1 MLSFRMNAENSEQLL
16 IHTPPFTS
24 SLHES
29 NDPDPPNRVSV
40 QSSSLTTSTLSAE
53 LRSLA
58 KKKRKHQEENAK
70 KGITQVYPC
79 PNDWCE
85 FRIHT
90 TSERSVR
97 QCYQILA
104 E

>member
-1 MLSFRMNAENSEQLL
+1 MNAENSELQL
-16 IHTPPFTS
+16 IQTPPFTS
-24 SLHES
+24 PLHES

-40 QSSSLTTSTLSAE
+40 QSSTLTSTLSE
-53 LRSLA
+53 DLRSLA
-58 KKKRKHQEENAK
+58 KKKRKNQEKNAK

-85 FRIHT
+85 FMIHT

-97 QCYQILA
+97 YCYQILA